1 MKEFRVK
8 HFLQKPKRWI
18 PWVACVILLASLFGN
33 GWSKEPVKIVYVDNL
48 GGSDGAGDGSQA
60 KPFGTIMRG
69 VKELRPGCML
79 NVANTET
86 AYHESVRIQTAGT
99 TEEPIILEGNGAVNS
114 GMMRRPLQD
123 WKAEGG
129 DVFSLKLPNNAWGM
143 QRRWESS
150 FDIVRFD
157 GKPGRNATS
166 RDALEPG
173 AYFLYKNQKELK
185 TDPLHNTLFV
195 KLAKGKTP
203 ADISVETI
211 SIVSLFCVMASHVT
225 VRDFISEYAGDD
237 GFASVRPAA
246 DVLFERVESRY
257 NMDQGISHHGSRV
270 LVRNSHFHHNAG
282 SCVVD
287 VYPEARIRYENCLME
302 DDTWR
307 GGVEFYSGHF
317 EMVDC
322 VIRGN
327 PKKAMLVT
335 RGADVMLRNCLLT
348 GQEEAGVQGL
358 QVTEKSKLTME
369 NCTLANFNIGLIVK
383 EDCDVAVRNSA
394 FFHCKSNWEVT
405 VPAAPEDLAFRLSK
419 AVLSAG
425 NAFESSPF
433 VVKEATTAGG
443 SNHIALKSLSA
454 SEWLRLRKSS
464 GMDFNSLVFTA
475 NPPPNGL
482 PLSLPELAG
491 KGLDGADIGAHLKDF
506 KP

>member
-18 PWVACVILLASLFGN
+18 QWVACVILLASLFGN
-33 GWSKEPVKIVYVDNL
+33 SWSKEPVKIVYVDNL
-48 GGSDGAGDGSQA
+48 GGSDDAGDGSQA

-69 VKELRPGCML
+69 VKELRPGSML
-79 NVANTET
+79 NVANTGT
-86 AYHESVRIQTAGT
+86 PYHESVRIQTAGT
-99 TEEPIILEGNGAVNS
+99 TEEPIILEGNGAMNS
-114 GMMRRPLQD
+114 GLVRRPLKD

-143 QRRWESS
+143 QSRWESS
-150 FDIVRFD
+150 FDIVRID
-157 GKPGRNATS
+157 GKLGRNATS

-195 KLAKGKTP
+195 RLAKGKTP
-203 ADISVETI
+203 DGVPVETV

-237 GFASVRPAA
+237 GFASVKPAA

-257 NMDQGISHHGSRV
+257 NMDQGISHHGSQV

-282 SCVVD
+282 GCVVD

-335 RGADVMLRNCLLT
+335 RGADVMLRNCLLI
-348 GQEEAGVQGL
+348 GQGEGRVQGL

-383 EDCDVAVRNSA
+383 EDCDVTVRNSA
-394 FFHCKSNWEVT
+394 FLNCQSNWEVT
-405 VPAAPEDLAFRLSK
+405 VPAGPEDLGSRLSK
-419 AVLSAG
+419 SLLSDG

-433 VVKEATTAGG
+433 VVKETAAAGG
-443 SNHIALKSLSA
+443 RNRVALKSHSA
-454 SEWLRLRKSS
+454 SEWLGLRKSS
-464 GMDFNSLVFTA
+464 GLDANSLVFTA
-475 NPPPNGL
+475 NPPPKGL

-491 KGLDGADIGAHLKDF
+491 KGTNGADIGAHLKDF